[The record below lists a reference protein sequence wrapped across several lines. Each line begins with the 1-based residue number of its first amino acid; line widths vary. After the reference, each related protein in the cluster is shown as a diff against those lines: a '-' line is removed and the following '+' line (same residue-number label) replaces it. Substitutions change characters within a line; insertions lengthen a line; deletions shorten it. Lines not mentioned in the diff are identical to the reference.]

1 MAGASLIVF
10 AVFRCCSVKRCASM
24 KCPNQSSIRA
34 YYCAFV
40 PYVPRIIRKAI
51 VAKIGENW
59 RYRTQTINKFA
70 SFSKRTEPERGRK
83 NQREEIRKVLQKGQK
98 MNRRIEFLSCVSGVS
113 SPSSELGRGSSDVAC
128 FRSNCGV

>member
-10 AVFRCCSVKRCASM
+10 AVSVLFRKKMRIDEMSEPVIDSRLLLC
-24 KCPNQSSIRA
+24 IRTI
-34 YYCAFV
+34 
-40 PYVPRIIRKAI
+40 PWIIRKAI

-59 RYRTQTINKFA
+59 RYRTQTINEFA
-70 SFSKRTEPERGRK
+70 SFSKRTELERGRK

-113 SPSSELGRGSSDVAC
+113 SPSSEFGRGSSDVAC
-128 FRSNCGV
+128 FRSDCGV